1 MLKREREMKEISER
15 KIKILHA
22 VVDEYIAGAEPV
34 SSKEIQ
40 QKYLPALSPATIR
53 SELSALEDMGYL
65 VQPHVSAGRI
75 PSSKAYKLYVDK
87 LMSKKNL
94 TPSEMHKI
102 KTYLT
107 DKMVKVE
114 DIVKRTAK
122 VISDITNYT
131 SVILISNIEN
141 VIIKEIK
148 LVDLTDGSALLIV
161 ITDSGI
167 IRDNIIDI
175 PDDMGDTYIEVASGL
190 LNDVFAGKHLG
201 EIEMPDEMIDGELNK
216 FRKLF
221 ESVFDA
227 IRRHGKGE
235 DDGVYLE
242 GSRKMLDYPEYAENI
257 EKVKNL
263 LEVIDTKEKLS
274 ELMTANENAVS
285 IDGSPIEL
293 TVKID
298 AEDGGIG
305 DCSVISAKYTVR
317 GKEIGQVGVIGPTR
331 MNYDKVVSVLNYIT
345 KTLNQEE

>member
-1 MLKREREMKEISER
+1 MKEISER

-22 VVDEYIAGAEPV
+22 VVDEYIAQAEPV

-75 PSSKAYKLYVDK
+75 PSGKAYKLYVDK
-87 LMSKKNL
+87 LMSKKSL
-94 TPSEMHKI
+94 TPTEMHRI
-102 KTYLT
+102 KSYLD

-114 DIVKRTAK
+114 DIVRRTAK

-131 SVILISNIEN
+131 SVILIQNIEN
-141 VIIKEIK
+141 VTIKEIK

-167 IRDNIIDI
+167 IRDNIINI
-175 PDDMGDTYIEVASGL
+175 PEDVGDTYVEVAGGL
-190 LNDVFAGKHLG
+190 LNEIFSGKQLKD
-201 EIEMPDEMIDGELNK
+201 IEMPTEMIDGELNK
-216 FRKLF
+216 FRTLF
-221 ESVFDA
+221 ESVFEV
-227 IRRHGKGE
+227 IRRHGREE
-235 DDGVYLE
+235 DSGVYLE
-242 GSRKMLDYPEYAENI
+242 GSRKMLDYPEYAGNI
-257 EKVKNL
+257 DKVKNL

-274 ELMTANENAVS
+274 ELMSASENSLS

-298 AEDGGIG
+298 SSDGEDGLA
-305 DCSVISAKYTVR
+305 DCSVISAKYTIR

-345 KTLNQEE
+345 KTLNREE

>member
-1 MLKREREMKEISER
+1 MKEISER

-40 QKYLPALSPATIR
+40 QKYLPEFSPATVR

-94 TPSEMHKI
+94 TPAEMHKI

-131 SVILISNIEN
+131 SVILISSIEN
-141 VIIKEIK
+141 VLIKEIK

-175 PDDMGDTYIEVASGL
+175 PEDVGDKYIEVASGL
-190 LNDVFAGKHLG
+190 LNDIFAGKQLK
-201 EIEMPDEMIDGELNK
+201 EIEMPDDMIDGELNK
-216 FRKLF
+216 FRSLF
-221 ESVFDA
+221 ESVFDV

-235 DDGVYLE
+235 DNGVYLE
-242 GSRKMLDYPEYAENI
+242 GSRKMLDYPEYAGNI
-257 EKVKNL
+257 DKVKNL

-274 ELMTANENAVS
+274 ELMSVDGDALS

-298 AEDGGIG
+298 ADDGIG
-305 DCSVISAKYTVR
+305 ECSVISAKYTVR

-345 KTLNQEE
+345 KTLNKDD

>member
-1 MLKREREMKEISER
+1 MKEISER

-22 VVDEYIAGAEPV
+22 VIDEYIQQAEPV

-40 QKYLPALSPATIR
+40 QKYLPDYSPATIR

-65 VQPHVSAGRI
+65 VQPHVSAGRV

-87 LMSKKNL
+87 LMSKKSL
-94 TPSEMHKI
+94 TPTEMHRI

-141 VIIKEIK
+141 VTIKEIK

-175 PDDMGDTYIEVASGL
+175 PEDVGDTYIDVAGGL
-190 LNDVFAGKHLG
+190 LNDIFAGKQLK
-201 EIEMPDEMIDGELNK
+201 EIEMPTEMVDGELNK
-216 FRKLF
+216 FRTLF
-221 ESVFDA
+221 ESVFDV
-227 IRRHGKGE
+227 IRRHGKEE
-235 DDGVYLE
+235 DSGVYLE

-257 EKVKNL
+257 DKVKNL
-263 LEVIDTKEKLS
+263 LAVIDTKEKLS
-274 ELMTANENAVS
+274 ELMSADDAVS

-298 AEDGGIG
+298 ADGTGG
-305 DCSVISAKYTVR
+305 VADCSVISAKYTVR

-345 KTLNQEE
+345 KTLNQED